1 MAPLGEVH
9 LTEDRWV
16 DQAGQGGDATQ
27 RRFDIDVERLALS
40 PGRAQPIR
48 RQGLN
53 SL

>member
-9 LTEDRWV
+9 LTEDLWI

-27 RRFDIDVERLALS
+27 RRLDIDVEDLALS
-40 PGRAQPIR
+40 PGRAQPTR